1 VVRQRPQAPISKGI
15 HAACIKLFVP
25 VPVAVPNHRGYPG
38 DRLGAIS
45 VGQAG
50 GNALIAS
57 PMHARSLDKKPLD
70 RQASIASALR
80 TVATEQAGIAALAEA
95 LENGLAGPFA
105 QAVDMISRIEGRLIV
120 TGVGKSGHIGS
131 KIAAT
136 LASTGTPAFFVHPV
150 EANHGDLGMIARDD
164 AIIAISW
171 SGESKEML
179 GIVAYSRRFSIPL
192 IAVTSGE
199 TSALARAADVVLL
212 LPRASEA
219 CPHGLAPT
227 TSTLLQLVIGDALA
241 IALLE
246 ARGFTPDHFRTFHPG
261 GQLGANLTLVSEI
274 MRVGDQIPLAKLGT
288 KMPEAVMTLSQKKV
302 GCVLIVDTN
311 GELVGII
318 TDGDVARNLHRNLAD
333 VIVDDVMTRTPKT
346 IDPQTL
352 AGTAIALLNEYH
364 IGALVV
370 TKNNMPLGVVHFHDL
385 LRIGAA

>member
-1 VVRQRPQAPISKGI
+1 
-15 HAACIKLFVP
+15 
-25 VPVAVPNHRGYPG
+25 
-38 DRLGAIS
+38 
-45 VGQAG
+45 
-50 GNALIAS
+50 
-57 PMHARSLDKKPLD
+57 MHAGSPERKQPD
-70 RQASIASALR
+70 RQAAIESALR
-80 TVATEQAGIAALAEA
+80 TVATEQTGVAALAAA
-95 LENGLAGPFA
+95 LTNGLSEPFA
-105 QAVDMISRIEGRLIV
+105 AAIDLISRIEGRVIV

-136 LASTGTPAFFVHPV
+136 LASTGTPAFFVHSA
-150 EANHGDLGMIARDD
+150 EANHGDLGMIGRDD
-164 AIIAISW
+164 AIIAMSW
-171 SGESKEML
+171 SGETKELM

-192 IAVTSGE
+192 IAITSGE

-212 LPRASEA
+212 LPVVPEA

-227 TSTLLQLVIGDALA
+227 TSTLLQLVMGDALA

-246 ARGFTPDHFRTFHPG
+246 ARGFTPDHFRTLHPG

-274 MRVGDQIPLAKLGT
+274 MRTGDQIPLALLGT

-302 GCVLIVDTN
+302 GCVCIVDAS
-311 GELVGII
+311 GKLVGIV

-333 VIVDDVMTRTPKT
+333 VTVDEVMTRTPKT

-352 AGTAIALLNEYH
+352 AGTAIAMLNDYN

-370 TKNNMPLGVVHFHDL
+370 IKNKMPVGVVHFHDL